1 MRHPTQLPLAAIP
14 LAILLIGSLAR
25 WLPQSPPLLFATA
38 AAGVLFVIEIFA
50 PSMRRYIAW
59 LVPAAILFAILLIGS
74 LAGLPPRTALLVT
87 IAAAVVFLVPAV
99 RASIPSRFP
108 AIAGNRGSRAGPGRG
123 ADRRDGQAGLA
134 WIPTTD

>member
-1 MRHPTQLPLAAIP
+1 MVTPV
-14 LAILLIGSLAR
+14 
-25 WLPQSPPLLFATA
+25 PPLLFATA

-108 AIAGNRGSRAGPGRG
+108 AIAGIYRRVTRGSMCDSRLTGPKWTR
-123 ADRRDGQAGLA
+123 
-134 WIPTTD
+134 